1 MQHAAQNDSA
11 REAVLAALAHPRPG
25 TSRDDATRADAAR
38 VDSAFADHTA
48 AHAASDDV
56 VGELRPTASEPPCA
70 ERDLHLDISRTAAAL
85 GDALERAIRPRGLTG
100 AQYNV
105 LRILREADPTGLCRN
120 ALRERLPSRMPDVTR
135 LLDRLEGAGLV
146 TRQRDPQD
154 RRLVTTCITPA
165 GRRLADELD
174 AAVREEH
181 QRRLGFLEP
190 AQVRALTELLALVR
204 AGIETTAVRARR

>member
-1 MQHAAQNDSA
+1 MHHASHQ
-11 REAVLAALAHPRPG
+11 
-25 TSRDDATRADAAR
+25 
-38 VDSAFADHTA
+38 A
-48 AHAASDDV
+48 AHDLTRHDAFVPASPSMHLEPVRDAD
-56 VGELRPTASEPPCA
+56 RPAVPAEPPCP
-70 ERDLHLDISRTAAAL
+70 ERDLHLDITRTAAAL

-105 LRILREADPTGLCRN
+105 LRILREADPAGLCRN

-146 TRQRDPQD
+146 SRQRDPQD

-181 QRRLGFLEP
+181 QRRLGCLEP
-190 AQVRALTELLALVR
+190 AQARALAELLALVR
-204 AGIETTAVRARR
+204 AGIETTATRPRR

>member
-1 MQHAAQNDSA
+1 MQQALQNDTGHDA
-11 REAVLAALAHPRPG
+11 GLAALALVRRGALH
-25 TSRDDATRADAAR
+25 DAPVHADAPEALADAVAAR
-38 VDSAFADHTA
+38 D
-48 AHAASDDV
+48 
-56 VGELRPTASEPPCA
+56 EPL
-70 ERDLHLDISRTAAAL
+70 ERGLHLDITRTAAAL

-105 LRILREADPTGLCRN
+105 LRILREAEPAGLCRN
-120 ALRERLPSRMPDVTR
+120 ALRDRLPSRMPDVTR

-174 AAVREEH
+174 AAVRDEH
-181 QRRLGFLEP
+181 RRRLGFLAP
-190 AQVRALTELLALVR
+190 GQVQTLTDLLALVR
-204 AGIETTAVRARR
+204 AGIEPAAPRARR